1 MIRPDYDRYGENLTI
16 SLDGHILTLT
26 LSNPEKLN
34 ANTEAMHWSL
44 SRIWDDIDADPDVRV
59 VIFTGAGDRAFSA
72 GGDPAH
78 MLHMSEDIER
88 WFNTAREAKRIIY
101 GMLACDKPIIA
112 RLNGHAIG
120 FGSTLALASDLIV
133 GVAGA
138 KFGDPHCSSGLVCGD
153 GGALLWPQQIGYALA
168 KEFLYTGKIVKM
180 EEAAEMRL
188 INYAVPRD
196 ELDTKVMEL
205 ARSIAKKL
213 PALAVTLATLAL
225 YRGVAQVLVGDDSRP
240 RLAWSRDIVFP
251 EWFVGIHRV
260 YIPGTSIPLPL
271 VLFVILAIV
280 LGILLHKTTFG
291 RWVYAIGTNEEAARY
306 AGVPTQRVKLAIFT
320 MMGLLSGLA
329 GLIMVSRLSVARYD
343 HARGWEL
350 DVITAVVLGGTSIYG
365 GRGTIFGTVTAFLLI
380 IFLRT
385 GMGVANVKAESQ
397 LAVIGS
403 LLIVSILLSN
413 LTKRIRT

>member
-1 MIRPDYDRYGENLTI
+1 MSIDETRSQSAMVDT
-16 SLDGHILTLT
+16 SLDQ
-26 LSNPEKLN
+26 PM
-34 ANTEAMHWSL
+34 EA
-44 SRIWDDIDADPDVRV
+44 PKK
-59 VIFTGAGDRAFSA
+59 
-72 GGDPAH
+72 
-78 MLHMSEDIER
+78 
-88 WFNTAREAKRIIY
+88 KRIMNVVVQPEFITVILLILAFIGGSIISPY
-101 GMLACDKPIIA
+101 FLDLDFLLNYTSLFIEVGIMALGMTFIIISA
-112 RLNGHAIG
+112 NIDLSVA
-120 FGSTLALASDLIV
+120 STLALV
-133 GVAGA
+133 GAVAGVLFFDLSVPMGITIVLA
-138 KFGDPHCSSGLVCGD
+138 FLLSAALGSFNGL
-153 GGALLWPQQIGYALA
+153 
-168 KEFLYTGKIVKM
+168 
-180 EEAAEMRL
+180 L
-188 INYAVPRD
+188 ITR
-196 ELDTKVMEL
+196 M
-205 ARSIAKKL
+205 KL

-225 YRGVAQVLVGDDSRP
+225 YRGAAQVLVGDDSRP
-240 RLAWSRDIVFP
+240 KLAWSRDIVFP
-251 EWFVGIHRV
+251 DWFVGIHRV

-350 DVITAVVLGGTSIYG
+350 DVITAVVLGGTDIYG
-365 GRGTIFGTVTAFLLI
+365 GRGTIFGTVAAFLLI

-397 LAVIGS
+397 LAVIGT
-403 LLIVSILLSN
+403 LLIVAILVSN

>member
-1 MIRPDYDRYGENLTI
+1 MSTEKTRPQATPVD
-16 SLDGHILTLT
+16 SLQGQ
-26 LSNPEKLN
+26 PK
-34 ANTEAMHWSL
+34 NTPNK
-44 SRIWDDIDADPDVRV
+44 SRIKKMVVQPEFVTVILLILAFIVGSIISPYFLDLDFLLNYTSLYIEVGIMALGMTFIIITANIDLSVA
-59 VIFTGAGDRAFSA
+59 S
-72 GGDPAH
+72 
-78 MLHMSEDIER
+78 
-88 WFNTAREAKRIIY
+88 
-101 GMLACDKPIIA
+101 MLA
-112 RLNGHAIG
+112 L
-120 FGSTLALASDLIV
+120 V
-133 GVAGA
+133 GAVAGILFFDLSVPMGITIVLA
-138 KFGDPHCSSGLVCGD
+138 FLLSAALGLFNG
-153 GGALLWPQQIGYALA
+153 
-168 KEFLYTGKIVKM
+168 FLVTRM
-180 EEAAEMRL
+180 
-188 INYAVPRD
+188 
-196 ELDTKVMEL
+196 
-205 ARSIAKKL
+205 KL

-280 LGILLHKTTFG
+280 LGILLHKTIFG

-365 GRGTIFGTVTAFLLI
+365 GRGTIFGTVAAFLLI